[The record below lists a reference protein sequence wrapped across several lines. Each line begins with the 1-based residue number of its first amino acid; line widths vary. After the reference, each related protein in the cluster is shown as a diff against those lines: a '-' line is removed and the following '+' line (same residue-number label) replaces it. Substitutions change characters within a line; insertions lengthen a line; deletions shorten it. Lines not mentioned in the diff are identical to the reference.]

1 MNLKE
6 NINKHILSDLTNN
19 NSNNIK
25 IDKVLLEEEL
35 RCPICKIFYDSNI
48 HIPFVI
54 NCGHTFCKKCILNN
68 SNNKCP
74 IDSIINSFK
83 FYIRN
88 IQIENIVN
96 KILIYNKE
104 MPSQDKMIYIKP
116 DIKINKNLNDNNEE
130 NKNIN
135 DKEKSKKLR
144 GKSINQRSKLNNF
157 GINSPN
163 SPDSSQK
170 NYYNKNKIN
179 KHFKSPNVKILKNG
193 NQLNN
198 LINYNSNSEN
208 TNRLNF
214 IEDNFILEDEQFDDM
229 QMTETIGTI
238 PIFEEKS
245 LTNSIQEDFNDLLNK
260 NEIYKKRIINNR
272 NQNYHFV
279 SPIKRNKNLDIN
291 ENFFKEQNKKIIL
304 FEEQDF
310 LTQKPLKLSN
320 YNLNHEK
327 ISKENRQL
335 TEINQLNNNNIN
347 STNNSNKTEKKKEN
361 KKYQKFN
368 SSNTNNINTKYNQTN
383 RNNQNNNIE
392 VNNKNNI

>member
-1 MNLKE
+1 MQN
-6 NINKHILSDLTNN
+6 
-19 NSNNIK
+19 
-25 IDKVLLEEEL
+25 
-35 RCPICKIFYDSNI
+35 
-48 HIPFVI
+48 
-54 NCGHTFCKKCILNN
+54 
-68 SNNKCP
+68 
-74 IDSIINSFK
+74 
-83 FYIRN
+83 
-88 IQIENIVN
+88 
-96 KILIYNKE
+96 
-104 MPSQDKMIYIKP
+104 QDKMIYIKP
-116 DIKINKNLNDNNEE
+116 DIKLNKNLNENIEE

-170 NYYNKNKIN
+170 NYYNKNTIN

-214 IEDNFILEDEQFDDM
+214 IEDNFILEEDQFDDM

-279 SPIKRNKNLDIN
+279 SPIKRITGN
-291 ENFFKEQNKKIIL
+291 
-304 FEEQDF
+304 
-310 LTQKPLKLSN
+310 
-320 YNLNHEK
+320 
-327 ISKENRQL
+327 
-335 TEINQLNNNNIN
+335 
-347 STNNSNKTEKKKEN
+347 
-361 KKYQKFN
+361 
-368 SSNTNNINTKYNQTN
+368 
-383 RNNQNNNIE
+383 
-392 VNNKNNI
+392 